1 MYALLKNVWHATKV
15 WRPRKSSNELVCIYL
30 FKGNNGNTRRMCHI
44 CSKLTI
50 KTPEWRQRRRLGFS
64 IVNFE
69 QILHTILVFLLLD
82 LNKRMSEEKFT
93 KIFWEIATSLWKSLE
108 IRACFCSRPQTL
120 SREIFGKDL
129 ASISC

>member
-1 MYALLKNVWHATKV
+1 M
-15 WRPRKSSNELVCIYL
+15 
-30 FKGNNGNTRRMCHI
+30 
-44 CSKLTI
+44 

-93 KIFWEIATSLWKSLE
+93 KYFLG
-108 IRACFCSRPQTL
+108 IRY
-120 SREIFGKDL
+120 
-129 ASISC
+129 

>member
-1 MYALLKNVWHATKV
+1 
-15 WRPRKSSNELVCIYL
+15 
-30 FKGNNGNTRRMCHI
+30 MCHI

-93 KIFWEIATSLWKSLE
+93 KYFLGN
-108 IRACFCSRPQTL
+108 RY
-120 SREIFGKDL
+120 
-129 ASISC
+129 

>member
-1 MYALLKNVWHATKV
+1 
-15 WRPRKSSNELVCIYL
+15 
-30 FKGNNGNTRRMCHI
+30 MCHI

-82 LNKRMSEEKFT
+82 LNKRMLEEKFT
-93 KIFWEIATSLWKSLE
+93 KYFLGN
-108 IRACFCSRPQTL
+108 RY
-120 SREIFGKDL
+120 
-129 ASISC
+129 